1 MTPCG
6 YKMPKRYNST
16 HDVAADA
23 DDGASDGLCGVV
35 DGETKSETIV
45 RDAPKDALTG
55 ALLRDTLMACLH
67 EALEQSRIAQSSVAL
82 LLVDVDYLKLIN
94 DAFGHRAGDSALVTV
109 ANVLRQHLR
118 EGNQLFRYG
127 GDEFVVLLPQ
137 TSLEEASARAS
148 AMLEDVK
155 ATPFIPTS
163 PVLNTSASSTPV
175 NTRSNTSL
183 KTAQQTR
190 DGYSNGVSGNG
201 MSDNDDIKGDVKG
214 RDVLAVDTKAADT
227 KTADTKAVD
236 TKAVDTKA
244 VDTKAV
250 DTKAADSK
258 KVDTQGAGTRGVN
271 THTDADVRRP
281 QVRLSLSI
289 GVAHMVV
296 AVDTLASEHDVET
309 AAQTLFEEADQRA
322 YVAKRAGRGQ
332 VCDGCEPLVSDDEAS
347 EVRLLGR
354 EDALEQLR
362 AFLHVPVP
370 ATPVPATV
378 TPALRVRGHVGMGV
392 SRLLHYVQTLA
403 QLLGDVVVTL
413 KGTTAL
419 RERKLGALSE
429 AKLSV
434 PWLEWHDLIEPLTV
448 RRKLSEHAPEGHLLF
463 LVDRI
468 DLLDEASRDYVYS
481 LLALT
486 MPTRLVYSVLAGY
499 ADDDTNDLNKVVE
512 IKDTIILSALSF
524 EEVLHWLQGRLGEQ
538 LSPAAQTMP
547 TPRHPLQN
555 VQQQAQQ
562 QAQERVQQQAFVR
575 GIYDMTRGVPARV
588 STVLTALEMGLVART
603 DSLDKQLSTLAGLL
617 DGKTQRSS
625 LPMSRGRF
633 VGRYDEVATLKR
645 WLRPGALVSVV
656 GADGMGKSRLT
667 LQVAREREA
676 TFLGGVVW
684 LSMTA
689 LTTYNQLVYNLAE
702 AMYVPFGN
710 SQDPDAPVFA
720 VLRQAP
726 TLLVL
731 DDVTVL
737 PPVLELISKI
747 QQYAPSTALC
757 LTSQVSLK
765 LASERVLQLY
775 ALPAPTVGHPALNS
789 SVGVFLEYAH
799 QAAPNRHF
807 EASDEHFLHAL
818 QAICE
823 RVSATP
829 LGLELAAA
837 WCGVY
842 DVPAIAERL
851 QADALRLEDAPE
863 ADAVGVSVRVM
874 LEAFWSL
881 LSGHEQRVLASL
893 AVFVSD
899 FSKEAAREVA
909 GASPF
914 FLTSLWHKSFLS
926 HRAAG
931 NRSDDGRYGLSL
943 LLRQFVGMK
952 LAAQAS
958 WQQQAQQAFV
968 VYYVGWLRALEPT
981 LWDNRQRRTLEL
993 LHNDID
999 NITQAWRWLP
1009 RVDMPGVDMPR
1020 DKRAASLDPEG
1031 KATMLLRNY
1040 FELKGHARR
1049 GAELFSELTAYFAAD
1064 QARFA
1069 SFHAYAAARLWSRA
1083 GDIIASNQA
1092 IRQARGLLEH
1102 CIEPLEGFAELPWL
1116 SFLEAT
1122 NALFVGDVDVVPV
1135 VLDVGLGE
1143 AARFDWPRPWLS
1155 GYITLALWYQQQD
1168 DLARAQQI
1176 LRRTEVMARRLDT
1189 RVELCRSL
1197 HYQGALY
1204 VEQGLWQQAKRAF
1217 KIGLER
1223 ANLISF
1229 NRSQA
1234 LCCVGLARCVSRSNA
1249 IAIVNRPLAPH
1260 ALQEMY
1266 QHLEQ
1271 ALVYVEHS
1279 GTINELLQALRE
1291 RASLA
1296 HTTGNLASANE
1307 DFRRALTIASNT
1319 PFAPSNLYLL
1329 AVIAWHYHDMRAD
1342 ILPVIYRHPAA
1353 SKHLRRKLRQQFTDV
1368 TTWPADR
1375 LSATDAQP
1383 YLSAL
1388 QDTALDYLQ
1397 HPGMARAS

>member
-1 MTPCG
+1 
-6 YKMPKRYNST
+6 
-16 HDVAADA
+16 
-23 DDGASDGLCGVV
+23 VV
-35 DGETKSETIV
+35 DGETDSEKNV

-55 ALLRDTLMACLH
+55 ALMRDTLMARLH
-67 EALEQSRIAQSSVAL
+67 AALEQSRIVQLPVAL

-94 DAFGHRAGDSALVTV
+94 DAFGHRAGDAALVTI
-109 ANVLRQHLR
+109 ANVLRKYFNND
-118 EGNQLFRYG
+118 GDQLFRYG

-155 ATPFIPTS
+155 AIPFVPTS
-163 PVLNTSASSTPV
+163 PVLNNSVLNNSVLDNSVLASSTSSD
-175 NTRSNTSL
+175 TTSSN
-183 KTAQQTR
+183 AGQQTCESHNK
-190 DGYSNGVSGNG
+190 GASNKDVSNKGASNKG
-201 MSDNDDIKGDVKG
+201 ASNNDDITGSVKG
-214 RDVLAVDTKAADT
+214 RDVLAVDTKTVDTKTVDTKTVGSKTGATQAADT
-227 KTADTKAVD
+227 QVADTPK
-236 TKAVDTKA
+236 
-244 VDTKAV
+244 
-250 DTKAADSK
+250 
-258 KVDTQGAGTRGVN
+258 
-271 THTDADVRRP
+271 DADVHRP
-281 QVRLSLSI
+281 QVTLSLSI

-296 AVDTLASEHDVET
+296 AADALASEHDVET
-309 AAQTLFEEADQRA
+309 AAQTLFEEADQRV
-322 YVAKRAGRGQ
+322 YVAKRAGRGR
-332 VCDGCEPLVSDDEAS
+332 VCDGAEPPPGDDEAS

-362 AFLHVPVP
+362 AFLH
-370 ATPVPATV
+370 TPMLATV

-392 SRLLHYVQTLA
+392 SRLLHYAETLA
-403 QLLGDVVVTL
+403 QLLGAVVVTL

-434 PWLEWHDLIEPLTV
+434 SWLEWSDLIDPLTV
-448 RRKLSEHAPEGHLLF
+448 RHKLSEHVPEGHLLVI
-463 LVDRI
+463 VDRV
-468 DLLDEASRDYVYS
+468 DLLDEASRDYLHS

-486 MPTRLVYSVLAGY
+486 MPTRLIYSVLAGY
-499 ADDDTNDLNKVVE
+499 ADDDTHDLNKFVE
-512 IKDTIILSALSF
+512 IEDTITLSALSF
-524 EEVLHWLQGRLGEQ
+524 EEVLHWLQGRVGEQ
-538 LSPAAQTMP
+538 LSPAAHTMP

-562 QAQERVQQQAFVR
+562 HAQERAQQQVFVR
-575 GIYDMTRGVPARV
+575 AIYDMTRGVPARV

-603 DSLDKQLSTLAGLL
+603 DVLDKQLATLAGLL

-645 WLRPGALVSVV
+645 WLRPGALISVV

-667 LQVAREREA
+667 LQVARERAA
-676 TFLGGVVW
+676 TFLGGVYW

-689 LTTYNQLVYNLAE
+689 LTNYNQLVYNLAE

-710 SQDPDAPVFA
+710 SHDPDAPVFA
-720 VLRQAP
+720 LLRQAP

-737 PPVLELISKI
+737 PPVLELIGNI

-757 LTSQVSLK
+757 VTSQVSLK
-765 LASERVLQLY
+765 LASERVLHLR
-775 ALPAPTVGHPALNS
+775 ALPVPTVGHPALNS
-789 SVGVFLEYAH
+789 SVGVFLEYAR

-807 EASDEHFLHAL
+807 DASGERFLQAL

-823 RVSATP
+823 LVSATP

-863 ADAVGVSVRVM
+863 ADVVGASVRVM

-881 LSGHEQRVLASL
+881 LSAYEQRVLASL
-893 AVFVSD
+893 AVFASD
-899 FSKEAAREVA
+899 FSEEAAREIA

-943 LLRQFVGMK
+943 LLRQFVGAK
-952 LAAQAS
+952 LAAQAL

-968 VYYVGWLRALEPT
+968 GYYVGWLRALEPT
-981 LWDNRQRRTLEL
+981 LWDNRQRRTFEL

-999 NITQAWRWLP
+999 NIVQAWRWLP
-1009 RVDMPGVDMPR
+1009 RVAGTGVAGTGVAGTG
-1020 DKRAASLDPEG
+1020 DKRAVSLDPEG

-1040 FELKGHARR
+1040 FELKGHARQ
-1049 GAELFSELTAYFAAD
+1049 GAELFSELSAYFAAD

-1083 GDIIASNQA
+1083 GDIIASGQA
-1092 IRQARGLLEH
+1092 VRQARGLLER

-1116 SFLEAT
+1116 FFLEAT
-1122 NALFVGDVDVVPV
+1122 NALFAGDVDVVPV
-1135 VLDVGLGE
+1135 VLDVGLAE
-1143 AARFDWPRPWLS
+1143 AARFGSQRPWLS

-1176 LRRTEVMARRLDT
+1176 LRRAEVMARRSGA

-1223 ANLISF
+1223 ASLITF

-1234 LCCVGLARCVSRSNA
+1234 LCCLGLARCVSRSNA
-1249 IAIVNRPLAPH
+1249 LAIVNRPLPPH
-1260 ALQEMY
+1260 ALQDIKRY
-1266 QHLEQ
+1266 LEQ
-1271 ALVYVEHS
+1271 ALLHVEHS
-1279 GTINELLQALRE
+1279 GSINELLQALRE
-1291 RASLA
+1291 RASLMHA
-1296 HTTGNLASANE
+1296 TGNLAAANE
-1307 DFRRALTIASNT
+1307 DLRRALIIASNT
-1319 PFAPSNLYLL
+1319 PFAPSSLLLL
-1329 AVIAWHYHDMRAD
+1329 AVIAWHYPDMRTH
-1342 ILPVIYRHPAA
+1342 ILPVIYCHPAA
-1353 SKHLRRKLRQQFTDV
+1353 SNHLRHKLRQQFTDV

-1375 LSATDAQP
+1375 LSASDGKRH
-1383 YLSAL
+1383 LSAL
-1388 QDTALDYLQ
+1388 QEAALDYLQ